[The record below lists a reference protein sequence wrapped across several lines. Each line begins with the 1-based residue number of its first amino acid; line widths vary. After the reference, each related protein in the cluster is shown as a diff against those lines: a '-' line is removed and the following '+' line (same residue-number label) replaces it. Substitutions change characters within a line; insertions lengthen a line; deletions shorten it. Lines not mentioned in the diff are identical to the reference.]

1 MLRGRAF
8 GGSRIAV
15 FSLFDYR
22 RCVASVAAE
31 FGANGGGG
39 GRGAGGGGGGGK
51 GSEGGVEQQ
60 VLAGHLAYMCATIA
74 HETMHCFGLDHC
86 GLFACCMNSWSDVTR
101 E

>member
-39 GRGAGGGGGGGK
+39 GGGG
-51 GSEGGVEQQ
+51 EGAEGEAEQQ